1 MPKSIFSEEWRDCLR
16 EHYKYVVRNN
26 DKITRQ
32 TLEPVLEQM
41 GFREDE
47 LRELQVQ
54 ATMHVDDVAEDFV
67 PELDI
72 LEQEPVPQTLPDD
85 VNAHPLECQCPACVE
100 INMVPHNEE
109 GQPLSEEEISELEL
123 EQSEQDDDD
132 SPQQLSL
139 F

>member
-1 MPKSIFSEEWRDCLR
+1 MPDSIFTDEWRDCLR
-16 EHYKYVVRNN
+16 EHYKYVIRKQDNV
-26 DKITRQ
+26 TRK
-32 TLEPVLEQM
+32 TLEPVLEKM

-54 ATMHVDDVAEDFV
+54 ATMHVDDVSEDFV
-67 PELDI
+67 PQLDI
-72 LEQEPVPQTLPDD
+72 LEQVEEPTRLPDD

-100 INMVPHNEE
+100 INMVPHDEE

-123 EQSEQDDDD
+123 EQAEQNDDDA
-132 SPQQLSL
+132 PQQLSL